1 MTTEQ
6 HLELLTKAVLNLTH
20 LTAELADT
28 LTDIHLGVLSP
39 NESLGE
45 DLHKSLDMA
54 KSNALL
60 LNDLLNPNIR

>member
-28 LTDIHLGVLSP
+28 LTDMHLGVLSP
-39 NESLGE
+39 NESFSE
-45 DLHKSLDMA
+45 DLHKSLEQA
-54 KSNALL
+54 KSNALMLNQL
-60 LNDLLNPNIR
+60 LDDKQ